1 MTRETDTTGRYRLK
15 DDGYDSFQWI
25 VRGRDKI
32 GRVMKNADGSFTG
45 IIRRVQAQGNSWADA
60 EVEGIDLSE
69 LRDDLV
75 EVKPV
80 RERTQAILAWLTNH
94 AEAND
99 GRLNFTNTDL
109 AHAAG
114 WP

>member
-1 MTRETDTTGRYRLK
+1 
-15 DDGYDSFQWI
+15 
-25 VRGRDKI
+25 
-32 GRVMKNADGSFTG
+32 MKNADGSFTG
-45 IIRRVQAQGNSWADA
+45 IIRRVQAQGNSWADALNQVVA